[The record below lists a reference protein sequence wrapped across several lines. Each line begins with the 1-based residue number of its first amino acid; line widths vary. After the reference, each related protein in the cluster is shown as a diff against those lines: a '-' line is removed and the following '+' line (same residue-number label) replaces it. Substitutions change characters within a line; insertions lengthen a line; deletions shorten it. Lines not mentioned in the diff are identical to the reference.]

1 MDRRFVY
8 LAGPISGMS
17 YGEATDWRQAI
28 TSLFLPGIVGVS
40 PMRMKEWAS
49 KLKAIKDVKQY
60 AKVADEE
67 DFLISGESH
76 AINTR
81 DMYDVR
87 TCDMTLIYMPKSLTD
102 KAGISV
108 GTVKE
113 IGYAARDRKP
123 MVLVTDDKKVA
134 GHPLIREDIGWIVP
148 TLEMGADVVNSVLG
162 VYVGQGM

>member
-17 YGEATDWRQAI
+17 YGEATDWRKEV
-28 TSLFLPGIVGVS
+28 SGLFLPGIVGVS
-40 PMRMKEWAS
+40 PMRMKAWAS
-49 KLKAIKDVKQY
+49 KLKAIKDTKQY
-60 AKVADEE
+60 EKIADEG

-81 DMYDVR
+81 DMFDVR
-87 TCDMTLIYMPKSLTD
+87 TCDMTFVYMPKALTE
-102 KAGISV
+102 KAGVSV

-123 MVLVTDDKKVA
+123 MVLVTDDKKLA

-148 TLEMGADVVNSVLG
+148 TLELGAAVVNSVLG
-162 VYVGQGM
+162 VYVGAEG